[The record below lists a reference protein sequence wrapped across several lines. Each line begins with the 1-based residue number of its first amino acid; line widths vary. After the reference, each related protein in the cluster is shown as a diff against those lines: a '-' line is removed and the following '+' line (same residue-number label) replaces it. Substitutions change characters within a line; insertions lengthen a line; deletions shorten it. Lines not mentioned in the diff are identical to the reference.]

1 MTRQLLVID
10 GIDGSGKTRFARR
23 LEQTCRQHGLAP
35 TLLRVDDYRCR
46 IEWDRVADE
55 ASAYYDD
62 YYDFAAL
69 DADLRAFA
77 AGAAEIEVPTWDS
90 ISERVTGRHRVGFEP
105 DALLLLE
112 GVFTLQVP
120 AARDGTLLYL
130 HTSFPEARR
139 RIIARDVAKNRSHPE
154 VERRIDR
161 RYFPSQKR
169 YHREHAPREHA
180 HLVIDNEN
188 PAQPRAVTGDVGHL
202 PTGLRQAIDDL
213 LGAPTTT
220 GADL

>member
-10 GIDGSGKTRFARR
+10 GIDGSGKTRFAARVEQACRR
-23 LEQTCRQHGLAP
+23 HGLAP
-35 TLLRVDDYRCR
+35 RLLRVDDYRCR

-55 ASAYYDD
+55 AGAYYDD

-69 DADLRAFA
+69 DAGLRAFA
-77 AGAAEIEVPTWDS
+77 AGVAEIVVPTWDP
-90 ISERVTGRHRVGFEP
+90 ISERVTGHHRVGFEP
-105 DALLLLE
+105 GSVLILE

-120 AARDGTLLYL
+120 AVTAGTLIYL
-130 HTSFPEARR
+130 HTSFAEARR
-139 RIIARDVAKNRSHPE
+139 RIIARDVAKNRSRDE

-169 YHREHAPREHA
+169 YHRERAPRDHA

-188 PAQPRAVTGDVGHL
+188 PARPRAVAGEVGHL
-202 PTGLRQAIDDL
+202 PPGLRPAIDAL
-213 LGAPTTT
+213 LGSATAT
-220 GADL
+220 GGDD